1 METCPTY
8 LVATSISWEHT
19 AMGETGGSLDSDWR
33 LAADHRAVTLSNGV
47 RLITVARP
55 GTPTVVV
62 RVYVRA
68 GSRYDVEEKHAQS
81 RGPPLGLA
89 HLTEHLLFK
98 GTRSR
103 SQREIFASV
112 ERLGGAL
119 DGGTTKEYA
128 TLCAVMPRRGL
139 GVALEVLGEL
149 LTEPAFREQDF
160 WNEKLVV
167 LEEIRRARDQQSVI
181 YDLFVETLW
190 RRHPFRHPIRG
201 TLETLR
207 DLDHEAVL
215 AFHQGR
221 YVAGNMLLA
230 VCGDIGHEE
239 VRRLAAETFG
249 SLPAGVEQRPV
260 PVHEPPLT
268 QPRSAHLSKDIGQ
281 TLLLV
286 GAPTVGMKHDDRGPL
301 KVIERVLGMGASA
314 RLYQRLRE
322 DLRLVYSV
330 RTVTAHYEDAGTF
343 AVQTACDPQKAVQV
357 QQAVLEEWQVLR
369 QQGVTEEE
377 LSAAKSNYA
386 GTQARRF
393 ETNRAL
399 AGIFGVE
406 ALLHRIEPF
415 EEALSRIN
423 AVRRDDV
430 VRVAEKYL
438 DQGRVVRVS
447 LGRG

>member
-1 METCPTY
+1 
-8 LVATSISWEHT
+8 
-19 AMGETGGSLDSDWR
+19 MGETADTVGSDWR
-33 LAADHRAVTLSNGV
+33 LAADHRAIMLPNGL

-55 GTPTVVV
+55 GTPTVAV

-68 GSRYDVEEKHAQS
+68 GSRYDVEEQHVQS
-81 RGPPLGLA
+81 SCAPLGLA
-89 HLTEHLLFK
+89 HLTEHVLFK

-128 TLCAVMPRRGL
+128 TLCAVMPRQGL
-139 GVALEVLGEL
+139 RVALEVLAEL

-167 LEEIRRARDQQSVI
+167 LEEIRRARDQRGVI
-181 YDLFVETLW
+181 HDLFAETLW
-190 RRHPFRHPIRG
+190 QEHPFRHRVHG
-201 TLETLR
+201 TLEVLC
-207 DLDHEAVL
+207 DLDQEAVL

-239 VRRLAAETFG
+239 VGRLAGDTFG
-249 SLPAGVEQRPV
+249 ALPAGLERPPI

-268 QPRSAHLSKDIGQ
+268 QPRRAHLRKDIGQ
-281 TLLLV
+281 TLLLIGV
-286 GAPTVGMKHDDRGPL
+286 PTVGMQHDDRGPL
-301 KVIERVLGMGASA
+301 RVIERVLGMGGSA

-322 DLRLVYSV
+322 ETGLVYSV
-330 RTVTAHYEDAGTF
+330 RTVSAHYEDAGTF
-343 AVQTACDPQKAVQV
+343 AVRTACDPQKVVQV
-357 QQAVLEEWQVLR
+357 QEAVLEEWGKLR
-369 QQGVTEEE
+369 QQGVGEEE

-406 ALLHRIEPF
+406 GLLRRIEPF
-415 EEALSRIN
+415 EEALQRIN

-430 VRVAEKYL
+430 VRVAQRYL
-438 DQGRVVRVS
+438 DPGRVVSVS
-447 LGRG
+447 VGRG